1 MAERD
6 ALVRLDQTGTL
17 HPVGRAASQ
26 ELRAR
31 SGDFSLLPSPPNVVL
46 LRAGDATLKLAG
58 EIRKP
63 GVLYDVVGL
72 LAQSQWRGELVVY
85 EEAGVRSI
93 FVDRGAVVGA
103 ITSVAEERLGE
114 VLYRSGVITREQL
127 ETLVTAST
135 RTGKRLGEAAI
146 ELSFVDVSTLYPMM
160 ARQVEEV
167 FFGALAVRT
176 GSFYFF
182 DRFDEKLIQHRQ
194 SLNAGALMMEGA
206 RRVDEMRYFREKI
219 PNDSYIPSKVHG
231 KTPPDELRA
240 VYDACDGRRSV
251 SELGRVIGKLEFEV
265 TRGIFQLTSGGY
277 VTLAAS
283 KPQGAEAIVEV
294 YNPALAALHE
304 AADGAKKGQELRDG
318 LAHFATGSGVYDPLF
333 MGAGPAADGTL
344 NGERLARN
352 LAALAGDDP
361 DTWLVSL
368 MDDYLSFGLFQTESL
383 VGRDRAQSLAETV
396 KRHLWPIHGST
407 DRYSKLP

>member
-6 ALVRLDQTGTL
+6 ALVRVDQTGTL

-31 SGDFSLLPSPPNVVL
+31 TGDFSLLPSPPSVVL

-63 GVLYDVVGL
+63 GVLYDIIGL
-72 LAQSQWRGELVVY
+72 VTQSQWRGELIVY
-85 EEAGVRSI
+85 EEAGTRSI
-93 FVDRGAVVGA
+93 FVDRGAVLGA
-103 ITSVAEERLGE
+103 ITNVPEERLGE
-114 VLYRSGVITREQL
+114 VLYRFGVLTREQL

-146 ELSFVDVSTLYPMM
+146 ELAFVDVSTLFPMM

-167 FFGALAVRT
+167 FYGALQVQT

-182 DRFDEKLIQHRQ
+182 DRFDEKLIQHRHN
-194 SLNAGALMMEGA
+194 LNASALMMEGA

-219 PNDSYIPSKVHG
+219 PNDSYIPAKVHG
-231 KTPPDELRA
+231 KIPPDELRA
-240 VYDACDGRRSV
+240 VYDECDGRRSV
-251 SELGRVIGKLEFEV
+251 TELGRVTGQLEFEV
-265 TRGIFQLTSGGY
+265 TRAIFQLTSGGY
-277 VTLAAS
+277 VTLAAA
-283 KPQGAEAIVEV
+283 KPQGAEAIIEV
-294 YNPALAALHE
+294 YNPALAAIHE
-304 AADGAKKGQELRDG
+304 GADSVKKGQELRDG
-318 LAHFATGSGVYDPLF
+318 LANFATGSGVYDPLF
-333 MGAGPAADGTL
+333 RGSGPAPDGTL
-344 NGERLARN
+344 NGERLAKN

-368 MDDYLSFGLFQTESL
+368 MDDYLSFGLFQAESL
-383 VGRDRAQSLAETV
+383 VGRERAQELAETV
-396 KRHLWPIHGST
+396 KLRLWPIHGST
-407 DRYSKLP
+407 DRYSKMP